1 MEKNA
6 AFSRLSGKALSRAG
20 RLPRALFRILLY
32 LFLIMV
38 AFVFLY
44 PFLRMLVT
52 SVKSYGDLHD
62 MNVNWIPTAF
72 ELKNYR
78 VAAHYLDI
86 PIHLMNSLFIAVAC
100 TLGHVLACSYIAYG
114 FARFRFKGRGFLFVV
129 VVFTIILPPQVLIL
143 PQYMQYMNLG
153 FLNSYLPIVLPTFFG
168 YGLRG
173 GLYIFIFRQF
183 FLSLPAEIE
192 DAAQVDGY
200 GYMRIYLKIAL
211 PMVRTAILMC
221 VLVSV
226 VWHWN
231 DYFEPS
237 IYLSLTE
244 KLPLPAMLPDLF
256 GGVRDI
262 YQAILENKLDIL
274 VTDGVVMAA
283 ITICITPLI
292 LLFAVLQKG
301 FVQGVERSGLVE

>member
-1 MEKNA
+1 
-6 AFSRLSGKALSRAG
+6 
-20 RLPRALFRILLY
+20 
-32 LFLIMV
+32 
-38 AFVFLY
+38 
-44 PFLRMLVT
+44 
-52 SVKSYGDLHD
+52 
-62 MNVNWIPTAF
+62 
-72 ELKNYR
+72 
-78 VAAHYLDI
+78 
-86 PIHLMNSLFIAVAC
+86 
-100 TLGHVLACSYIAYG
+100 
-114 FARFRFKGRGFLFVV
+114 
-129 VVFTIILPPQVLIL
+129 
-143 PQYMQYMNLG
+143 
-153 FLNSYLPIVLPTFFG
+153 
-168 YGLRG
+168 
-173 GLYIFIFRQF
+173 
-183 FLSLPAEIE
+183 
-192 DAAQVDGY
+192 
-200 GYMRIYLKIAL
+200 MRIYLKIAL